1 MDRHYIIRYSTE
13 TKYRKC
19 VKEYDFLS
27 FAIKFGDKYGRNL
40 MHVATKSGIDAA
52 KPASKRVVQ
61 RTEEVTGDLIG
72 KK

>member
-1 MDRHYIIRYSTE
+1 MDRHYKMRYSTE
-13 TKYRKC
+13 PKYRKC

-27 FAIKFGDKYGRNL
+27 FARKFGDKYGRNL
-40 MHVATKSGIDAA
+40 MHAATKSGIDAA

-61 RTEEVTGDLIG
+61 RTEEATGDLIG